1 MSTTTPRELRRRVL
15 TVGPVPRLEPHPLV
29 TTETADSIYEALGL
43 IATCPARRPIEA
55 VVIAPT
61 SPRALHD
68 VIRSAEALRRVDPTV
83 QVMLCAND
91 APASAISDHV
101 DHCLPRQIDAAAVA
115 RALDGDA
122 SPQPARP
129 PMPVSK
135 HTGSQTHAHVI
146 GDTDLL
152 EAILEETDRVIP
164 LAVQAI
170 EQRTNISPITFHAG
184 GAGGPNSTPV
194 RRGLT
199 TWGHLTGGDTAAL
212 EPWAGWLARWI
223 AVDEMITGLRHDA
236 TRDYLTNA
244 WNRRSFERFTAAAIE
259 DARRLRRELTVF
271 VFDIDGFKAFND
283 RFGHEAGDTIL
294 TSMVQLL
301 SSVIRQGDR
310 VGRLGG
316 DEFAVLFSDFTAPR
330 KPGSRHP
337 ETIEVLAHRFQQ
349 QIKDLRFPE
358 LGLAAPGRLS
368 ISGGLATFPWDG
380 DEPTSLLRIAD
391 QRALAS
397 KRRGKNCLTFGPA
410 ED

>member
-1 MSTTTPRELRRRVL
+1 VSVTTPRQRRRRVL
-15 TVGPVPRLEPHPLV
+15 AIGPVPALDPHASITAEPV
-29 TTETADSIYEALGL
+29 ESIYDAIGL
-43 IATCPARRPIEA
+43 IATCPARRPIDA
-55 VVIAPT
+55 ILVSPT
-61 SPRALHD
+61 SPRALHE
-68 VIRSAEALRRVDPTV
+68 VLRSAEAIRRVDPTI
-83 QVMLCAND
+83 QVLLCAD
-91 APASAISDHV
+91 EAPTSAISDHV
-101 DHCLPRQIDAAAVA
+101 DHCLPTTIDAAAVA
-115 RALDGDA
+115 HALDGDDTPRP
-122 SPQPARP
+122 SPP
-129 PMPVSK
+129 PMPTTAAS
-135 HTGSQTHAHVI
+135 APPIEHVI

-152 EAILEETDRVIP
+152 EAMLEQTDRVIP

-170 EQRTNISPITFHAG
+170 EQRTRITPITFHAG
-184 GAGGPNSTPV
+184 GAGGPDSTPV

-199 TWGHLTGGDTAAL
+199 TWGYLEGGDTAVL

-223 AVDEMITGLRHDA
+223 ALDEMVTGLRHDA
-236 TRDYLTNA
+236 SRDFLTNA
-244 WNRRSFERFTAAAIE
+244 WNRRSFEQFTLAAIQE
-259 DARRLRRELTVF
+259 ARRLRRELTVF
-271 VFDIDGFKAFND
+271 VFDIDGFKHFND

-301 SSVIRQGDR
+301 SSVIRKGDR

-330 KPGSRHP
+330 TPGSRHP
-337 ETIEVLAHRFQQ
+337 ESIEVLAHRFQQ

-410 ED
+410 EE

>member
-1 MSTTTPRELRRRVL
+1 MSSTTPRARRRRVL
-15 TVGPVPRLEPHPLV
+15 AIGPVPRFDTHPSITAEPV
-29 TTETADSIYEALGL
+29 ESIYDAIGL
-43 IATCPARRPIEA
+43 ITTCPARQPIEA
-55 VVIAPT
+55 VVVSPT

-68 VIRSAEALRRVDPTV
+68 VIRSAEAIRRVDPTV
-83 QVMLCAND
+83 QIMLCADD
-91 APASAISDHV
+91 APTSAISGHV
-101 DHCLPRQIDAAAVA
+101 DHCLPRQVDATAVA
-115 RALDGDA
+115 NALDGDG
-122 SPQPARP
+122 SPHPSLP
-129 PMPVSK
+129 PMPA
-135 HTGSQTHAHVI
+135 TGSVEPPARDHII

-152 EAILEETDRVIP
+152 EAMLEETDRVIP

-170 EQRTNISPITFHAG
+170 EQRTNISPIAFHAG
-184 GAGGPNSTPV
+184 GAGGPNATPV

-199 TWGHLTGGDTAAL
+199 TWGHLEGGDTSVL

-223 AVDEMITGLRHDA
+223 ALDEMITGLRHDA
-236 TRDYLTNA
+236 RRDYLTNA
-244 WNRRSFERFTAAAIE
+244 WNRRSFEQFTMAAIG

-271 VFDIDGFKAFND
+271 VFDIDGFKQFND

-301 SSVIRQGDR
+301 SSVIRKGDR

-330 KPGSRHP
+330 TPGSRHP

-349 QIKDLRFPE
+349 QIKDMRFPE

-397 KRRGKNCLTFGPA
+397 KRRGKNCLTFGP
-410 ED
+410 EEE

>member
-1 MSTTTPRELRRRVL
+1 MSTTTPRTRRRRVL
-15 TVGPVPRLEPHPLV
+15 AIGPVPSLNPHP
-29 TTETADSIYEALGL
+29 EITAEPVDSVYDAIGL
-43 IATCPARRPIEA
+43 IATCPSRQPIEA
-55 VVIAPT
+55 VVVSPT

-68 VIRSAEALRRVDPTV
+68 VLRAAEAVRRVDPTV
-83 QVMLCAND
+83 QILLCADD
-91 APASAISDHV
+91 APTSAIANHV
-101 DHCLPRQIDAAAVA
+101 DHCLPRKIDTAAVA
-115 RALDGDA
+115 HALDGGNA
-122 SPQPARP
+122 PIPSAP
-129 PMPVSK
+129 PMPISEPAPPTRD
-135 HTGSQTHAHVI
+135 HLI

-152 EAILEETDRVIP
+152 EAMLDETGRVIP

-170 EQRTNISPITFHAG
+170 EQRTRISPITFHAG
-184 GAGGPNSTPV
+184 GAGGPSSAPV

-199 TWGHLTGGDTAAL
+199 TWGHLEGGDAAVL

-223 AVDEMITGLRHDA
+223 ALNEMITGLRHDA
-236 TRDYLTNA
+236 SRDHLTNA
-244 WNRRSFERFTAAAIE
+244 WNRRSFEQFTMAAIGE
-259 DARRLRRELTVF
+259 ARRLRRELTVF
-271 VFDIDGFKAFND
+271 VFDIDGFKQFND

-301 SSVIRQGDR
+301 SSVIRKGDR

-316 DEFAVLFSDFTAPR
+316 DEFAVLFSDFTALR
-330 KPGSRHP
+330 TPGSRHP
-337 ETIEVLAHRFQQ
+337 ETIEVLAHRFQK

-380 DEPTSLLRIAD
+380 DEPASLLRIAD